1 MSRLQP
7 ENEDYSWLV
16 DALGGPGS
24 GPHSDALVRPSA
36 DRPELFL
43 PLDSA
48 RVSAA
53 ALRRYHDGRT
63 RADRVKTAIAIATAK
78 SGLLRFVPGDPVQL
92 RPFALVETL
101 AAELN
106 EPALHV
112 AITLGP
118 RRRNR
123 KPVMQLIRPDG
134 TTVGFAKVGWSPF
147 TRELVGNESK
157 WLQRFADRAPDGVEI
172 PRVLAS
178 VDQPDRLVVVSSP
191 LVTSRRSGMNGYLS
205 PDTIIELAR
214 ALGSE
219 HKLVAEL
226 PHLDELRHGRVGQLV
241 DIEKLVERHGDA
253 AIELGAWHGD
263 LTPWNTSTDGGRTQ
277 IWDWEFADDAR
288 PVGFDLLHN
297 AFELVR
303 RSAPR
308 NEARALASVCTT
320 AASILRP
327 LDQPVDAVV
336 DLYLCELVQREARLR
351 GEGWTPADL
360 GPLETHAVA
369 ALNRRL
375 E

>member
-24 GPHSDALVRPSA
+24 GPHSDALARPSA

-43 PLDSA
+43 PLDSNH
-48 RVSAA
+48 VSAA

-63 RADRVKTAIAIATAK
+63 RSDRIKTTAAIATAR
-78 SGLLRFVPGDPVQL
+78 SGLLRFVPGDLVQL
-92 RPFALVETL
+92 QPFALVETL
-101 AAELN
+101 AAALD

-123 KPVMQLIRPDG
+123 KPVLQLIRPDG
-134 TTVGFAKVGWSPF
+134 STVGFAKVGWSPF
-147 TRELVGNESK
+147 TRELVGNEAK
-157 WLQRFADRAPDGVEI
+157 WLHRFAGHAPKAVEI

-178 VDQPDRLVVVSSP
+178 IDEPGRLVVVSSP
-191 LVTSRRSGMNGYLS
+191 LVTSRRSGKDGRLS
-205 PDTIIELAR
+205 SETIIELAR
-214 ALGSE
+214 ALGTE
-219 HKLVAEL
+219 DRPFAEA
-226 PHLDELRHGRVGQLV
+226 PHLNELRRGRVGELLDIEALV
-241 DIEKLVERHGDA
+241 DRHADA
-253 AIELGAWHGD
+253 TLELGAWHGD
-263 LTPWNTSTDGGRTQ
+263 LTPWNTSTDAGRTQ

-308 NEARALASVCTT
+308 NEARALASVCAT
-320 AASILRP
+320 AVSILQP

-336 DLYLCELVQREARLR
+336 DLYLCELIQREARLR
-351 GEGWTPADL
+351 GEGWTPSDL
-360 GPLETHAVA
+360 GPLEILAVD
-369 ALNRRL
+369 ALNARMA
-375 E
+375 